1 MEVKYNGYVLIGA
14 ASASQLQKNIDNYD
28 YTKLGSKSV
37 WEKLWGTPVT
47 EDELKSRAR
56 DKFAR
61 QQERKLEKSFE
72 SVKRDKDKAIAKI
85 KSLDQEKKDLGAYQ
99 KRLKRFENN
108 NTSNIP
114 SNTAGTGQ
122 TKSLYQL
129 VPATQAQKDTV
140 SRMFGEATGVG
151 DGGSDQRLS
160 GRYKKLQVLGVWR
173 VENPIVRNMYNLHKE
188 MVNAKGCGN
197 NEKRLFHVTGEA
209 ALDSILRK
217 GFTDAYSGTSS
228 GSAFGDGVYFADDMG
243 KSDQYS
249 TLFQDGMFKGKHV
262 ALVCKV
268 NLGCSLSW
276 KNDCAPKSSNCFFVT
291 KRALKNLPTSKSDT
305 YDSIIVEKRPITAFR
320 FREYVLFNEAAKN
333 GAFPEYVV
341 TYKRV

>member
-1 MEVKYNGYVLIGA
+1 MEVRSNGYALIGA

-28 YTKLGSKSV
+28 YTKLGSKSL
-37 WEKLWGTPVT
+37 WETLRSTPVT

-56 DKFAR
+56 GKFAQ
-61 QQERKLEKSFE
+61 QQESKLKKSFE
-72 SVKRDKDKAIAKI
+72 SVKKDKDKAIAKI
-85 KSLDQEKKDLGAYQ
+85 KSLDQEKKDLGAY
-99 KRLKRFENN
+99 KNRLKRFENN
-108 NTSNIP
+108 NASNIP

-129 VPATQAQKDTV
+129 VPATQAQKQNV
-140 SRMFGEATGVG
+140 SDMFKEATGVG
-151 DGGSDQRLS
+151 DGGRDQMFS
-160 GRYKKLQVLGVWR
+160 GRYTKLQVLGVWR
-173 VENPIVRNMYNLHKE
+173 VENPIVRDMYNLHKK

-197 NEKRLFHVTGEA
+197 NEKTLFHVTGEL

-249 TLFQDGMFKGKHV
+249 KLFQDGRFKGKHV

-268 NLGCSLSW
+268 NRGCSLSW
-276 KNDCAPKSSNCFFVT
+276 KNDCAPKGANCFVT
-291 KRALKNLPTSKSDT
+291 DRALKNLPTSKSDT
-305 YDSIIVEKRPITAFR
+305 YDSIIVEKKPITSFR

-341 TYKRV
+341 TYKRI